1 MSRTP
6 LTTRVIAAATSVAL
20 VAAGCSNPLDT
31 TRTSDDTGSFGT
43 TVLTLVCK
51 RFAYADDLADGG
63 TTDVRGDAYRDIC
76 RQGLAPPDSATGRMK
91 ALQVERDR
99 LIAATDGIFPET
111 FLGDLQTYL
120 TKNDFLALYDD
131 DTSQRAIDALIGLL
145 RLMKDDQPTIHA
157 LERLGHR
164 IGYRPLR
171 PALGAVRAFVSYP
184 ELNQLLLTLTTAI
197 TDGGSA
203 RVEWQ
208 HLIDAAGATLRSA
221 RPDANPADPNR
232 TLAIALDF
240 LLRERAMLG
249 TSASAPLTLRDARG
263 VAQVATIAPPFVD
276 ANGDGKADI
285 DAIGRFVDAAGNPID
300 APTPFDVP
308 DGDVAQPWPNRDAA
322 GRALAAAGGA
332 PVYRYVDLDSTVL
345 AALAR
350 DGIELFD
357 PGKGTALDLLR
368 GASALVGPRMSA
380 TKSFANGETLT
391 YRGYDTAQS
400 PLLDMGYAY
409 TQLLRDPNI
418 VDTLALGRELVQ
430 NREAELARL
439 AEAVIVAFRK
449 GDNHPE
455 ATVAADAPLWDDLVP
470 VLRQIVANPALFT
483 ALMTALEQPTTA
495 QLGER
500 FRKMMAYKDRFD
512 IDPSTQAVTGNFTTL
527 VDRTRNDSNY
537 DRSVF
542 QRFLHLINDS
552 NGARACNKAGA
563 RVVDPFIGITLGTY
577 NECSLFRV
585 DNLAVF
591 YLQSMAY
598 AKNASGQYICE
609 DDGGA
614 FDGTRTAATP
624 EACASF
630 GSGWRP
636 QPKANFNYQWG
647 GVVSTSIDLFGGDG
661 FLEDT
666 VGIAGMRSHPT
677 PEALNRVLFLNPTP
691 SYLTN
696 IIDPLRDKDGD
707 LYQSQHA
714 GTLPVLEKENFYA
727 QMRPLVQAF
736 ADQNAEQL
744 LVDLLAVMHK
754 HWPTRSSTNHQS
766 ANPASPGYVWGTGAM
781 KYEALITDI
790 LADGSLM
797 ATLQATA
804 PTLNRVIVRGKTYPQ
819 IVRAAVAYILTPQ
832 AGLADRNGV
841 TTTTTADGRPVT
853 QLSPWHLLAD
863 AYVHKQARMAAAGA
877 EGAAWG
883 ESVSELVDVL
893 LRGADVPGTG
903 WRWKN
908 PRVKG
913 VLDAGLELAQQ
924 RIAFHDGQGDR
935 ARWLSTDLPADM
947 HDLVISPVFAG
958 VADFVVSLEASPET
972 RVQLDKVLQYLVS
985 EAQANE
991 SFVASLTAIA
1001 DVAQL
1006 ALDDA
1011 DLIPIANI
1019 LGQALDPQRGWLDQ
1033 HLDFVKRARAADDS
1047 GTLARLMVNLY
1058 SEDRP
1063 GRTAVGDLVD
1073 GLTEVLRARPYD
1085 DLGER
1090 LTADDYASILGG
1102 VADFLDEEKRGL
1114 RKFIAIIKSRNLP

>member
-1 MSRTP
+1 MPRRS
-6 LTTRVIAAATSVAL
+6 LTTRVIAAATTTAL
-20 VAAGCSNPLDT
+20 VAAGCTNPLDT
-31 TRTSDDTGSFGT
+31 SRTSDDTGTFGT

-51 RFAYADDLADGG
+51 RYAYADDLADGG
-63 TTDVRGDAYRDIC
+63 TTDVRGDAYRDVC
-76 RQGLAPPDSATGRMK
+76 RQGLAAPDGATPRMK
-91 ALQVERDR
+91 ALLVERER
-99 LIAATDGIFPET
+99 LITATDAIFPEG
-111 FLGDLQTYL
+111 FLGDLQAYL

-131 DTSQRAIDALIGLL
+131 ATTERAIDALIGML
-145 RLMKDDQPTIHA
+145 RLMKDDPATVTA

-184 ELNQLLLTLTTAI
+184 ELDELLLTLPTAI
-197 TDGGSA
+197 TEGGSA
-203 RVEWQ
+203 RGEWQ
-208 HLIDAAGATLRSA
+208 HLIDALGATLRSA
-221 RPDANPADPNR
+221 RPDANPADRNR

-240 LLRERAMLG
+240 LLRERALLG

-276 ANGDGKADI
+276 LNSDGAADV
-285 DAIGRFVDAAGNPID
+285 DAIGRFVDATGAAID

-308 DGDVAQPWPNRDAA
+308 AGDVATPWPNRDPA
-322 GRALAAAGGA
+322 GRALAATGGA

-350 DGIELFD
+350 DGLALFD

-368 GASALVGPRMSA
+368 GASALVGARQSA
-380 TKSFANGETLT
+380 TKTFASGETLT

-400 PLLDMGYAY
+400 PLLDLGYGF

-418 VDTLALGRELVQ
+418 ADTLALGRDLVG
-430 NREAELARL
+430 NHEGELARL

-455 ATVAADAPLWDDLVP
+455 AAVAADAPLWDDLVP
-470 VLRQIVANPALFT
+470 VLRQITANPALFT
-483 ALMTALEQPTTA
+483 ALMAALEKPEVA

-500 FRKMMAYKDRFD
+500 FRKLMAYKDRFD
-512 IDPSTQAVTGNFTTL
+512 INPTTQAVTGSFSTL

-563 RVVDPFIGITLGTY
+563 RVVDPFVGITLGTY
-577 NECSLFRV
+577 NECALFRV
-585 DNLAVF
+585 DNLALF

-598 AKNASGQYICE
+598 AKNASGQYLCE
-609 DDGGA
+609 TAAGE
-614 FDGTRTAATP
+614 FDGTTTAATP
-624 EACASF
+624 EGCVSQ
-630 GSGWRP
+630 GRRP
-636 QPKANFNYQWG
+636 RPKANFNYQWG
-647 GVVSTSIDLFGGDG
+647 GVVSFSIDTFGGDE

-666 VGIAGMRSHPT
+666 VGIVGMRSHPT

-691 SYLTN
+691 DYLTN
-696 IIDPLRDKDGD
+696 IINPLRDKEGD

-714 GTLPVLEKENFYA
+714 GTLPVLEKDGFYA
-727 QMRPLVQAF
+727 QMRPVVQAF
-736 ADQNAEQL
+736 ADQNQEQL
-744 LVDLLAVMHK
+744 LVDLLSVLHK
-754 HWPTRSSTNHQS
+754 HWATRNSTNHQS
-766 ANPASPGYVWGTGAM
+766 ASPASPGYVWGTGAM
-781 KYEALITDI
+781 KYEELIADI

-797 ATLQATA
+797 QTLVATA
-804 PTLNRVIVRGKTYPQ
+804 PALNRVTVRGKTYPT
-819 IVRAAVAYILTPQ
+819 ILRSAVQYILAPQ
-832 AGLADRNGV
+832 AGLADRQGR
-841 TTTTTADGRPVT
+841 TTTTTADGRAVA

-863 AYVHKQARMAAAGA
+863 AYRGKQARLGAAGA

-893 LRGADVPGTG
+893 LRGADVPSVG

-908 PRVKG
+908 PRVRG

-924 RIAFHDGQGDR
+924 RIAFHDAAGDR
-935 ARWLSTDLPADM
+935 ARWLSTDLPTDM
-947 HDLVISPVFAG
+947 HDLVVSPVFAG
-958 VADFVVSLEASPET
+958 AADFIVSLQATPET

-991 SFVASLTAIA
+991 QFVAALTAIA

-1011 DLIPIANI
+1011 DLVPIANI
-1019 LGQALDPQRGWLDQ
+1019 LGQAIAADKGWLEA
-1033 HLDFVKRARAADDS
+1033 HLEFVKRARGADATR
-1047 GTLARLMVNLY
+1047 TLAQIMVNVY

-1063 GRTAVGDLVD
+1063 GRTAIGDLVD

-1090 LTADDYASILGG
+1090 LTAEDYAAILGG